1 MIRCRVCCDLTG
13 RPCIACSKASR
24 IVPTGNVV
32 WCALCECRGHVSK
45 FCPRTS
51 VGNRRMAETRQ
62 RRFSRKVPA
71 FSLQGRSVPSEENR
85 G

>member
-1 MIRCRVCCDLTG
+1 MIACRVCCDLPH
-13 RPCIACSKASR
+13 RPCIACRKTSVS
-24 IVPTGNVV
+24 PTGNVV

-51 VGNRRMAETRQ
+51 VGNRRSAVTRA
-62 RRFSRKVPA
+62 RRFSRKSPA
-71 FSLQGRSVPSEENR
+71 YSLQGRGVPSEENR